1 MFPVSNFTLVSSNF
15 LFIVFNLS
23 DVDVDLLFKVEGLVC
38 IIGLSFFGALEFIL
52 QPINLL
58 LGLVQLVLQNC
69 DLLLITVNLGNIYI
83 DLLLEPIILIL
94 QCSILLIVAIQ
105 IILQ

>member
-1 MFPVSNFTLVSSNF
+1 LVSSNF